1 MLNSPPQELYFTCTE
16 FLKQNPQQRLVL
28 LNQLGIARYA
38 DFLTQIRL
46 NEANIN
52 CVMRFFSNPSKVK
65 FPNLKGA
72 DLSGLNLDGVNLIRG
87 DLSSA
92 NLSGSSLINAD
103 LIFANFTK
111 ADLRNANLR
120 GATLN
125 ETIWLGALV
134 DQCNFGTGIGLTHEQ
149 CKDLKVRGARFN
161 EHNYGN

>member
-28 LNQLGIARYA
+28 LKQLGIARYA
-38 DFLTQIRL
+38 DFLTQIPL

-52 CVMRFFSNPSKVK
+52 CVMRFFSNPSRVK

-72 DLSGLNLDGVNLIRG
+72 DLSGLNLNGVNLIRG
-87 DLSSA
+87 DLSNA

-103 LIFANFTK
+103 LIFVNFTK
-111 ADLRNANLR
+111 ANLSNADLQ

-134 DQCNFGTGIGLTHEQ
+134 DQCNFGAGIGLNHEQ
-149 CKDLKVRGARFN
+149 RRDLEVRGAKFN
-161 EHNYGN
+161 Y

>member
-1 MLNSPPQELYFTCTE
+1 MLNSPTQDLYFTCTE

-28 LNQLGIARYA
+28 LKQLGIARYA

-52 CVMRFFSNPSKVK
+52 CVMRFFSNPSRVK

-87 DLSSA
+87 DLSNA
-92 NLSGSSLINAD
+92 NLSRSSLINAD
-103 LIFANFTK
+103 LIFANFTN
-111 ADLRNANLR
+111 ADLRNAELQ

-125 ETIWLGALV
+125 ETIWLGTLV
-134 DQCNFGTGIGLTHEQ
+134 DQCNFGIGIGLTHEQ
-149 CKDLKVRGARFN
+149 RRGLKVRGARFN
-161 EHNYGN
+161 Y